1 MKQTNECLQENNIL
15 KYPKS
20 DYKESNNDL
29 LSFFENMQVKK
40 IYMDLKEAKPGVN
53 QWRDVRVL
61 ESETFKDPITIDIA
75 YDDKDREFIEVSKKV
90 VEDQVKEA
98 WRILQKIED
107 KIWWRNEVIEEYR
120 EKLKEKDKKIEDLT
134 KRLEK
139 SGKEKVQLLQEAKN
153 DRDAID
159 KLNEQLEAV
168 KELLHNVALKITK
181 EPRVFNGQSFIS
193 WNWISALTALT
204 VPNGNYIVSEVLKIV
219 EKNEY
224 VENED
229 MEVHAYNL
237 HVTDGLFVPEYD
249 LIGTT
254 KLDTPTATIDRTFTL
269 LPY

>member
-1 MKQTNECLQENNIL
+1 MIYSLFL
-15 KYPKS
+15 K
-20 DYKESNNDL
+20 
-29 LSFFENMQVKK
+29 NMQVKK
-40 IYMDLKEAKPGVN
+40 IYMDLKEAKPGTN

-75 YDDKDREFIEVSKKV
+75 YDDKDREFIEASKKV

-107 KIWWRNEVIEEYR
+107 KIWWWNEVIEEYK
-120 EKLKEKDKKIEDLT
+120 EKLKEKDKKIEELT

-139 SGKEKVQLLQEAKN
+139 SGKEKVQLLKEAKN
-153 DRDAID
+153 DRDTLNN
-159 KLNEQLEAV
+159 LNEQLEAV
-168 KELLHNVALKITK
+168 KESTHKLTLKTTK
-181 EPRVFNGQSFIS
+181 EPRVFSGQTFVS
-193 WNWISALTALT
+193 WNWISALTWLK
-204 VPNGNYIVSEVLKIV
+204 VPNGDYIVSEVLRIV

-224 VENED
+224 VENNE

-237 HVTDGLFVPEYD
+237 HVSDGLFVPEYD

-254 KLDTPTATIDRTFTL
+254 AVDTPTATIDRTFTL

>member
-1 MKQTNECLQENNIL
+1 
-15 KYPKS
+15 
-20 DYKESNNDL
+20 
-29 LSFFENMQVKK
+29 MQVKK
-40 IYMDLKEAKPGVN
+40 IYMDLKEAKPGTN

-107 KIWWRNEVIEEYR
+107 KIWWWNEVIEEYR
-120 EKLKEKDKKIEDLT
+120 EKLKEKDKKIEELT

-139 SGKEKVQLLQEAKN
+139 SGKEKVQILKES
-153 DRDAID
+153 D
-159 KLNEQLEAV
+159 KLKEKVEIQDGRIHDLE
-168 KELLHNVALKITK
+168 KIVTKIWQKTSK
-181 EPRVFNGQSFIS
+181 EPRVFSGQTFVS
-193 WNWISALTALT
+193 WNWISALTWLK
-204 VPNGNYIVSEVLKIV
+204 VPNGDYIVSEVLRII

-224 VENED
+224 VENNE

-237 HVTDGLFVPEYD
+237 HVSDGLFVPEYD

-254 KLDTPTATIDRTFTL
+254 AIDTPTATIDRTFTL

>member
-1 MKQTNECLQENNIL
+1 
-15 KYPKS
+15 
-20 DYKESNNDL
+20 
-29 LSFFENMQVKK
+29 MQVKK

-90 VEDQVKEA
+90 IEDQVKEA

-107 KIWWRNEVIEEYR
+107 KIWWRNEVIEEYK

-139 SGKEKVQLLQEAKN
+139 SGKEKVQLLKEAKN
-153 DRDAID
+153 DRDTWDNTNEVVKAIEETIT
-159 KLNEQLEAV
+159 KLEQ
-168 KELLHNVALKITK
+168 KTTK
-181 EPRVFNGQSFIS
+181 EPRVFNGQTFVS
-193 WNWISALTALT
+193 WNWISALTWLK
-204 VPNGNYIVSEVLKIV
+204 VPNGDYIVSEVLRIV

-224 VENED
+224 VENNE

-237 HVTDGLFVPEYD
+237 HVSDGLFVPEYD

-254 KLDTPTATIDRTFTL
+254 AIDTPTATIDRTFTL

>member
-1 MKQTNECLQENNIL
+1 
-15 KYPKS
+15 
-20 DYKESNNDL
+20 
-29 LSFFENMQVKK
+29 MQVKK
-40 IYMDLKEAKPGVN
+40 IYMDLKEASPEQRGG
-53 QWRDVRVL
+53 RDVRVL
-61 ESETFKDPITIDIA
+61 ESEAFKDPITLDIV

-90 VEDQVKEA
+90 IEDQVKEA

-139 SGKEKVQLLQEAKN
+139 SGKEKVQLLKEAKN
-153 DRDAID
+153 DRDTWNNANEVVKAIEETIA
-159 KLNEQLEAV
+159 KLEQ
-168 KELLHNVALKITK
+168 KTSK
-181 EPRVFNGQSFIS
+181 EPRVFSGQTFVS
-193 WNWISALTALT
+193 WNGASALTAIN
-204 VPNGNYIVSEVLKIV
+204 VPDGNYIVSEVFRIV

-237 HVTDGLFVPEYD
+237 HVSNNLFTPEYE
-249 LIGTT
+249 LIWTT